1 MSQGNGKHEGGPP
14 PDRTGAAP
22 PDAQDDRPRPP
33 LDAVPDA
40 LDPPAWGGD
49 SPHDI
54 FDSPEL
60 WGGEAEV
67 RDNDYGPPIP
77 TRFPDIESVAHEVR
91 ELERRVRA
99 RLTPVFPL
107 EVRRNRPLRS
117 ILRRYRQFAM
127 RDRSAVVDEMGR
139 DPVYASRLEPALDFL
154 YRRYFR
160 TRCEGV
166 ENVPAD
172 GRAILVANH
181 SGALPYDAL
190 MLMRAVDR
198 EHPAHR
204 QVRPLLEDEVFH
216 FPYLGTFLNRLG
228 GVRACPENAE
238 KLLEEDQVVAV
249 FPEGIQGIGKLYRER
264 YRLQRF
270 GRGGFV
276 KLALRTG
283 SPIVPVAIVGAE
295 EATPMLAKITWLAR
309 LLGMPHLPVTPTFPL
324 LGPAGLLP
332 LPSKWLVRFGEP
344 IDLGAEAGPADADD
358 RLLVARLADSVRTKV
373 SDMIQDLL
381 AQRGTSAFA

>member
-1 MSQGNGKHEGGPP
+1 
-14 PDRTGAAP
+14 
-22 PDAQDDRPRPP
+22 
-33 LDAVPDA
+33 
-40 LDPPAWGGD
+40 
-49 SPHDI
+49 
-54 FDSPEL
+54 
-60 WGGEAEV
+60 
-67 RDNDYGPPIP
+67 
-77 TRFPDIESVAHEVR
+77 
-91 ELERRVRA
+91 
-99 RLTPVFPL
+99 
-107 EVRRNRPLRS
+107 
-117 ILRRYRQFAM
+117 
-127 RDRSAVVDEMGR
+127 
-139 DPVYASRLEPALDFL
+139 
-154 YRRYFR
+154 
-160 TRCEGV
+160 
-166 ENVPAD
+166 
-172 GRAILVANH
+172 
-181 SGALPYDAL
+181 
-190 MLMRAVDR
+190 
-198 EHPAHR
+198 
-204 QVRPLLEDEVFH
+204 
-216 FPYLGTFLNRLG
+216 
-228 GVRACPENAE
+228 VRACPENAE